1 MSETC
6 FQCGNEYKRI
16 SQHWSLSDCSE
27 PELSEKKLEI
37 IKGLLMGDAT
47 LANRNKTPYV
57 QCTMTNR
64 KYLEHLS
71 NIFKASSDITK
82 NKTAKQSAEE
92 DRNSGFNPK
101 AEKSSYKDVYRW
113 ATITRNEYERFSNW
127 YTSEGKK
134 FPKNLNLTPL
144 CLKHWY
150 VCDGGIGW
158 SSPWPSVEFYSKNE
172 LHRIEHWVERF
183 NDLGF
188 ECRKSSEGFRIPHG
202 ELDDFFDWLGSVPSG
217 FEYKFEYSS
226 RERYDELKK
235 EVYS

>member
-1 MSETC
+1 MSRTC
-6 FQCGNEYKRI
+6 HQCGNEYKRI

-27 PELSEKKLEI
+27 PQLSEKKLEI

-71 NIFKASSDITK
+71 SIFKASSDITK

-92 DRNSGFNPK
+92 DRKSGFNPK
-101 AEKSSYKDVYRW
+101 AEKSNYKDVYRW
-113 ATITRNEYERFSNW
+113 ATTTRKELKEFSTW

-134 FPKNLNLTPL
+134 FPQNLSLSPL

-150 VCDGGIGW
+150 VCDGGLVYNDKSAIGI
-158 SSPWPSVEFYSKNE
+158 SLVNERDGKQKINNFFKSAELPEPSHYNE
-172 LHRIEHWVERF
+172 SARRCKAIWTKKDSRKLFDYMGKAIP
-183 NDLGF
+183 GF
-188 ECRKSSEGFRIPHG
+188 K
-202 ELDDFFDWLGSVPSG
+202 
-217 FEYKFEYSS
+217 YKF
-226 RERYDELKK
+226 RG
-235 EVYS
+235 V